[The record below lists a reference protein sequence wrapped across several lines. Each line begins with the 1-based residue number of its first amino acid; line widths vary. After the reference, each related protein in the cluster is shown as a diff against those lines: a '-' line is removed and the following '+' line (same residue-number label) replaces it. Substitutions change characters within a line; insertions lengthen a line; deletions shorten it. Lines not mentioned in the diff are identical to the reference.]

1 MSRPRSG
8 GSWTAEFGLG
18 LREYR
23 RPSAPVPSRTDA
35 MVVNRAKPC
44 TQSEFRSSGADAEPV
59 RSAPNSGDNDRVHRT
74 TSRDCWAVVVPL
86 KGSARGKSRIDVDPV
101 LRRRLAVAMAM
112 DTVAA
117 ASAADRV
124 GDVLVVAEDRTD
136 GDRLSQIP
144 GVRILLTRRSGL
156 NEAIEDGLRSL
167 GHDGPVAVLPGD
179 LPSLTPGELDGALG
193 ASRAHRHAVVADR
206 QGTGTTLLTASSGAV
221 LRPRYGAGSLA
232 RHLAAGAELL
242 ELPVQSGLRRDVDKV
257 VDLVGVSGDRSVAL
271 LAEAGWAPLLWAAR
285 SAG

>member
-1 MSRPRSG
+1 M
-8 GSWTAEFGLG
+8 
-18 LREYR
+18 
-23 RPSAPVPSRTDA
+23 
-35 MVVNRAKPC
+35 
-44 TQSEFRSSGADAEPV
+44 
-59 RSAPNSGDNDRVHRT
+59 
-74 TSRDCWAVVVPL
+74 
-86 KGSARGKSRIDVDPV
+86 
-101 LRRRLAVAMAM
+101 
-112 DTVAA
+112 
-117 ASAADRV
+117 
-124 GDVLVVAEDRTD
+124 D

-167 GHDGPVAVLPGD
+167 AHDGPVAVLPGD

-193 ASRAHRHAVVADR
+193 ASRAHRHSVVADR

-242 ELPVQSGLRRDVDKV
+242 ELPVQSGLRRDVDQV
-257 VDLVGVSGDRSVAL
+257 VVLVGVSGDRSVAL
-271 LAEAGWAPLLWAAR
+271 LAEAGWGPLLCAAR